1 MKSSDYMAHK
11 SILLGAEE
19 FCDILLNLDGPQF
32 AHAPR
37 NKTVVN
43 PFEQLEDADEMSELD
58 ISIAMVS

>member
-1 MKSSDYMAHK
+1 MAHK

-19 FCDILLNLDGPQF
+19 FCDILLPDPDRPQF

-43 PFEQLEDADEMSELD
+43 PFGQLGHADEMSELD
-58 ISIAMVS
+58 LSLAMVS